1 MFKLLK
7 LEVHKI
13 KKHGKAFTT
22 FCKFC
27 NNTDELTNLPE
38 IPHKE
43 NVEAEFHKI
52 SAKFVTPTTVYG
64 LTNPIRSKIL
74 DVNNFFFLTL
84 LLIVFSKFQI
94 LNHVVS
100 EILLSYIKSLNIF

>member
-27 NNTDELTNLPE
+27 NNTDELINLPE
-38 IPHKE
+38 IPHKK

-64 LTNPIRSKIL
+64 LTNPIL
-74 DVNNFFFLTL
+74 DENNFFSHITADSF
-84 LLIVFSKFQI
+84 F
-94 LNHVVS
+94 
-100 EILLSYIKSLNIF
+100 